1 MTVIV
6 FILGSGIF
14 RMTFGA
20 TMPCIKEDI
29 HVDQVWLDSVVVQ
42 LLFNLTV
49 LGNAVFVFNSKWFTW
64 GEECFLKVGVWFSI

>member
-29 HVDQVWLDSVVVQ
+29 HVDQVWLDNVVVQ
-42 LLFNLTV
+42 LLFNLMV
-49 LGNAVFVFNSKWFTW
+49 LGNAVFVFNSKWFTC